1 MSLRLLF
8 SFLLLPVIGHA
19 ETVTI
24 GTEARFPPIV
34 FIDGTGTLTGRDKE
48 IGTEICDRAG
58 LTCEWVITEFEA
70 LIPGVAA
77 GRFDMAIAGIAATP
91 ERARS
96 VDFTDPYQP
105 PRQNLSLFVGTE
117 GGIVPADALIAVQSG
132 TTHDAHLQAQGL
144 ETAGYPDNVAAL
156 NAMIDGRTDLF
167 FGTACSCAAWSMTA
181 TTRWLQTASRRSQ
194 AGAPRS
200 RWPRGAMAC
209 ANASTR
215 SSPICG
221 RTARLTCCT
230 RNGPS
235 TRPIHEKRPEPT

>member
-8 SFLLLPVIGHA
+8 GFLLLPVIGHA
-19 ETVTI
+19 ETVII
-24 GTEARFPPIV
+24 GTAARFPPVV

-48 IGTEICDRAG
+48 IGTEICDRAE

-70 LIPGVAA
+70 LIPGVAT

-132 TTHDAHLQAQGL
+132 TTHEAHLQAQGL

-167 FGTACSCAAWSMTA
+167 FGTALFLHRMVDDGYDTLVANGEQTVPSWGTA
-181 TTRWLQTASRRSQ
+181 IALAQGRDSLRQRLDAIIAEMREDDTLDLLHKKWTL
-194 AGAPRS
+194 
-200 RWPRGAMAC
+200 
-209 ANASTR
+209 N
-215 SSPICG
+215 SSD
-221 RTARLTCCT
+221 T
-230 RNGPS
+230 
-235 TRPIHEKRPEPT
+235 